1 MKAKLAIVALATL
14 AAIGS
19 AQAVEVSTELA
30 SVSIKAHDFEI
41 DNTTSTSAKVLR
53 VGLGH
58 TFELDNGVKLG
69 GSVKVGKAVSTS
81 DDASAFDGSTYKGDL
96 TARLTVGKAVGGVD
110 LYGGLQHQRF
120 EIDGPLSNV
129 KQSQNQAFVGVSI
142 PKPLADL
149 PSLQSV
155 SFEAGTVLGSTLK
168 DSGDYGNGWE
178 TFTVK
183 NNGGSVFK
191 VAAAFKAGDY
201 TISPFVASASPSAD
215 MVKVKTS
222 QVGVSVSRSF

>member
-19 AQAVEVSTELA
+19 AQAVEVIAEVA
-30 SVSIKAHDFEI
+30 SVGIKAHDYEI
-41 DNTTSTSAKVLR
+41 DNSTSTTAKVLR

-58 TFELDNGVKLG
+58 SVELDNGVKVG
-69 GSVKVGKAVSTS
+69 GSVKLGKGIGNT
-81 DDASAFDGSTYKGDL
+81 ASEVEFDGATYKGDL
-96 TARLTVGKAVGGVD
+96 TARLQVGKAVGGVD

-120 EIDGPLSNV
+120 ELDGPLSNV
-129 KQSQNQAFVGVSI
+129 KQSQDQVFIGVSV
-142 PKPLADL
+142 PQPVADL
-149 PSLQSV
+149 PSLKSV
-155 SFEAGTVLGSTLK
+155 SFEAGKVLRSTLK

-178 TFTVK
+178 SYSVGSK
-183 NNGGSVFK
+183 GGSTFK
-191 VAAAFKAGDY
+191 VSAAFKAGDY